1 MRAKTL
7 EELQVWQRAKELV
20 AALSAI
26 TAGEAFQRHER
37 LREQIDDASDS
48 LLANIAEGFGQATD
62 RAFARY
68 LYIAR
73 GSAHEIASHLVV
85 ADVRGLATH
94 ATAVPLIEEARQIG
108 NMISGFIRYLV
119 KSDWKDRY

>member
-1 MRAKTL
+1 MRAKRL
-7 EELQVWQRAKELV
+7 EELQVWSRAREMASAV
-20 AALSAI
+20 SAI
-26 TAGEAFQRHER
+26 TADGGFQRHPR

-73 GSAHEIASHLVV
+73 GSANEIGAHLTV
-85 ADVRGLATH
+85 AEARGL
-94 ATAVPLIEEARQIG
+94 VPPVPAARLIEEARQIA
-108 NMISGFIRYLV
+108 NMISA
-119 KSDWKDRY
+119 